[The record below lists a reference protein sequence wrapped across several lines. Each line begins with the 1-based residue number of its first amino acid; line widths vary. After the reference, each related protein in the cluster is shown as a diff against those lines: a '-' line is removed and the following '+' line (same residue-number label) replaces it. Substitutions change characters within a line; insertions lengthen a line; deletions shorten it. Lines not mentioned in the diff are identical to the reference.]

1 MTEIERR
8 KIKLVFKKFFNIG
21 FIAFKNNKV
30 IVITDIEDKQKEIEK
45 YFKGEMQDNEYIITD
60 ISQIINFFD
69 NNFEWETV
77 YIVKQTYDDNGYCVY
92 NIEFETEEEALL
104 FYEEVNDEEFFPPV
118 KTKKLV
124 IKK

>member
-8 KIKLVFKKFFNIG
+8 KIKLVFKKFFNID

-30 IVITDIEDKQKEIEK
+30 IVITDIEDVQKEIEK